1 MREHFIDDDGGVVTD
16 VNFLDCKRG
25 DFGEEN
31 AAEGI
36 RDTCIDAGQ

>member
-1 MREHFIDDDGGVVTD
+1 MREDFIGDDGGVVTD
-16 VNFLDCKRG
+16 VDFLDCKRW

-31 AAEGI
+31 TAEGI

>member
-1 MREHFIDDDGGVVTD
+1 MRKDFINDDGGIVTD
-16 VNFLDCKRG
+16 VDFLDCKCG
-25 DFGEEN
+25 DFGEKN